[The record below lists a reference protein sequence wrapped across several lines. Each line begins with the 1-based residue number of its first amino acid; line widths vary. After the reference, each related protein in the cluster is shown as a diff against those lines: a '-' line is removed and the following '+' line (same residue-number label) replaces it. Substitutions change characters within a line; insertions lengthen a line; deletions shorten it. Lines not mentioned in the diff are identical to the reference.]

1 MITKESY
8 TSICDSLSLEEI
20 NYHETYKGK
29 RIKRGLF
36 SSFQKKLINSD
47 LNGAI
52 NIMRKKINLQIITG
66 LNLYNPQLL
75 NYNKQLNMK

>member
-1 MITKESY
+1 MKPTKGNESNE
-8 TSICDSLSLEEI
+8 DFLV
-20 NYHETYKGK
+20 HFK
-29 RIKRGLF
+29 
-36 SSFQKKLINSD
+36 KKLINSD